1 MCNDHECVC
10 YDGEVYEQLTAALAE
25 NERLTRKVGATMRGQ
40 EILKE
45 QTVRIRAEALG
56 GAEDTG
62 IDTQDIVRNLRM
74 ERNGLLTMV
83 MQLRR
88 EQKELREKV
97 RGWCGNQ
104 FSHPEIVHRT
114 QSELFELIKQ
124 VRAEMRATASGH
136 D

>member
-88 EQKELREKV
+88 ERDA
-97 RGWCGNQ
+97 
-104 FSHPEIVHRT
+104 HRCR
-114 QSELFELIKQ
+114 QA
-124 VRAEMRATASGH
+124 R
-136 D
+136 